1 MAPRPPPSDKKPS
14 ARALRMQRI
23 TGQIHPLAPMKTHRE
38 GTLTDDSFLSSKRDK
53 RQIKHSSF
61 VSRIHSTADARVG
74 KKKRTRRPGN
84 KLAADLDALADA
96 LPEIDATAAANRG
109 KVQHKS
115 LRTRKGALKRKERI
129 VKGEMERFGASMAR
143 LADLPADQAA
153 PQQQQADE
161 KMDEAPAPAASTSNR
176 WAALRGY
183 ISTTME
189 QNPAFLNK

>member
-23 TGQIHPLAPMKTHRE
+23 TGQVHPLAPMKTHRE

-61 VSRIHSTADARVG
+61 VSRISEGSRVA
-74 KKKRTRRPGN
+74 KSKKRTRRPGN

-96 LPEIDATAAANRG
+96 LPEIDPGAAANRG

-143 LADLPADQAA
+143 LADLPADQVAQK
-153 PQQQQADE
+153 QQQVDE
-161 KMDEAPAPAASTSNR
+161 KMDEAPVPAASTSNR

>member
-61 VSRIHSTADARVG
+61 VSRIRSSDSSRVA
-74 KKKRTRRPGN
+74 KKRTRRPKN

-96 LPEIDATAAANRG
+96 LPEIDENAAANLG

-143 LADLPADQAA
+143 LADMPEGQAV
-153 PQQQQADE
+153 QKQQADE
-161 KMDEAPAPAASTSNR
+161 KMDEAPAAATTSTSNR

-189 QNPAFLNK
+189 QNPAFVNK